1 MPLLLFR
8 DFLEFFVICAVKHY
22 LRLDLGP
29 VATELQPRYLF
40 VPVLDLPAEVAVL
53 AQDPEARLMVCVDA
67 PEHKSAYFPEA
78 DCQGFCVR
86 RIPSM
91 SEAKPMLY
99 IHPLLLWLF
108 VLFAGQGF
116 CVGI

>member
-8 DFLEFFVICAVKHY
+8 DLLQFFVICAVKHY

-53 AQDPEARLMVCVDA
+53 AQDPEARLMVGVDA

-108 VLFAGQGF
+108 VLLAGQRF
-116 CVGI
+116 SVGI